1 MRIGLF
7 GGTFDPPHLGHLIVA
22 RDALESLCL
31 DQVHFMPAHRSPF
44 KRDVEVSAAEDRWD
58 LVQAALEGEPRFVAA
73 RHEIDRDAPS
83 YTVDT
88 LRLLVDAYPR
98 VEWVLLVGA
107 DQWASFASWRDPEG
121 IGALA
126 RVGVLTREGQ
136 STDAVPGD
144 LEVDWTRVDVTRID
158 ISSSQIRAR
167 RRAGRSIRY
176 LVPEVVRTLIESK
189 GLYATC

>member
-22 RDALESLCL
+22 RDALESLDL
-31 DQVHFMPAHRSPF
+31 DQVRFMPAHVSPF
-44 KRDVEVSAAEDRWD
+44 KRDTQVSSAEDRWQ
-58 LVQAALEGEPRFVAA
+58 LVQAAIAGEERFEAS
-73 RHEIDRDAPS
+73 RDEIDRDPPS

-88 LRLLVDAYPR
+88 LRDLVAAQPDA
-98 VEWVLLVGA
+98 EWTLLVGA
-107 DQWASFASWRDPEG
+107 DQWASFSSWRDPAA

-126 RVGVLTREGQ
+126 RIAVLTRDGQ
-136 STDAVPGD
+136 RPEQGPTGLDV
-144 LEVDWTRVDVTRID
+144 EWTRVDVTRID
-158 ISSSQIRAR
+158 ISSSRIRAR

-176 LVPEVVRTLIESK
+176 LVPEAVRTLIESK